1 MELTDVYCYA
11 ENTPRLDGTDIFDG
25 SYIEYATLHVPAA
38 LVELFRSTSPWSGF
52 GTIVALEGTEPQMN
66 EKCAK
71 PTISYANGQLQM
83 ASETDGVE
91 FVTEISDEDVKK
103 HYDATIELTTTYT
116 ISVYATKAGFD
127 DSDVATA
134 TLCYIEAEP
143 STGSVATDV
152 INIPSRAVLIQN
164 NGGVLSI
171 SGLDAGTV
179 VNVYNTSGTM
189 VGSATASDGVTNIS
203 TSLSKGD
210 IAIVKIGGKS
220 IKVLMQ

>member
-1 MELTDVYCYA
+1 MESLCFVVLGYLLIGEVTHQQYVLQHVQPFFFA
-11 ENTPRLDGTDIFDG
+11 EECFRYIFDAAHALMEEQRTIDILSVRDALITDIDN
-25 SYIEYATLHVPAA
+25 AA
-38 LVELFRSTSPWSGF
+38 LAARIKAFKE
-52 GTIVALEGTEPQMN
+52 
-66 EKCAK
+66 
-71 PTISYANGQLQM
+71 Y
-83 ASETDGVE
+83 
-91 FVTEISDEDVKK
+91 FVCCGDLPKHCSDEDVKK